1 MALTKE
7 LGQGRSVT
15 CSLPAI
21 GTGGSLIL
29 RSVPLETSNF
39 NQYFERLPNE
49 EVICHFSAQ
58 MKMGYSPEETSP
70 YHAPCHAQIVPH
82 QTLWIPDRSLLMSQ
96 LDRITRI
103 NALLSTRRVVPRT
116 LLLEELEV
124 SPATLKRD
132 IAFLRDAMNTP
143 IVWDRELD
151 GYRLD
156 PSQTTGPQLEV
167 PSMWFSDKEIH
178 AILTMQHLLA
188 NLGPGGLLAPHV
200 EPLMTRLNAMLSAAE
215 DPTEEIRRRVLIVG
229 VGQRSMKLAHFENI
243 GVALLRRQRLRI
255 RYFARGRGEES
266 EREISPQRL
275 VHYRENWYLD
285 AWCHLRN
292 ELRSFALDAIR
303 RAEILDDTARDIDDA
318 TLDRVLGSGYGIF
331 AGADVEWAVL
341 HFSAERS
348 RWVAQ
353 EKWHPDQQGRPL
365 PDGGFELRVPYS
377 QPPELLMDILRHG
390 RHVQVISPAPLREAV
405 RAEHA
410 AAAQINS
417 R

>member
-1 MALTKE
+1 MIRTDRLKQ
-7 LGQGRSVT
+7 L
-15 CSLPAI
+15 
-21 GTGGSLIL
+21 L
-29 RSVPLETSNF
+29 R
-39 NQYFERLPNE
+39 
-49 EVICHFSAQ
+49 
-58 MKMGYSPEETSP
+58 
-70 YHAPCHAQIVPH
+70 
-82 QTLWIPDRSLLMSQ
+82 
-96 LDRITRI
+96 
-103 NALLSTRRVVPRT
+103 LLSHRRAIPANDLQYEMGISR
-116 LLLEELEV
+116 
-124 SPATLKRD
+124 ATLTRYIRD
-132 IAFLRDAMNTP
+132 MRDTLGAP
-143 IVWDRELD
+143 VEFDRELG
-151 GYRLD
+151 GYRLIAHTHD
-156 PSQTTGPQLEV
+156 FGPQFEL
-167 PSMWFSDKEIH
+167 PGLWFSAEEIH
-178 AILTMQHLLA
+178 ALLTMQYLLA
-188 NLGPGGLLAPHV
+188 NLDGSGLLGPHIQ
-200 EPLMTRLNAMLSAAE
+200 PLLDRLGRILGSADDTAAE
-215 DPTEEIRRRVLIVG
+215 VARRIRIQTVGARSFQLEHFQAVGSATLRRR
-229 VGQRSMKLAHFENI
+229 
-243 GVALLRRQRLRI
+243 RLVI
-255 RYFARGRGEES
+255 EYHARGTDRTTR
-266 EREISPQRL
+266 REVSPQRL
-275 VHYRENWYLD
+275 IHYRDNWYLD

-318 TLDRVLGSGYGIF
+318 TLDQVLGSGYGIF